1 MRELKEEIKS
11 IPKCCCDV
19 SVSGFED
26 IEYNFS
32 IVYCQC
38 GGLISAVPVDDA
50 EPFDITKHEWSDDA
64 LCFGC
69 VDCEG
74 DIEISCTDTDGEFYL
89 AKHDAI
95 AIAKHFGLT
104 NEDLI

>member
-1 MRELKEEIKS
+1 MRELTEEIKS
-11 IPKCCCDV
+11 VPKCCCDV

-26 IEYNFS
+26 VGYDFS

-50 EPFDITKHEWSDDA
+50 EPFDITKYGFSCDSFYSITLIGGVIE
-64 LCFGC
+64 LEGEYC
-69 VDCEG
+69 VDYT
-74 DIEISCTDTDGEFYL
+74 INKY
-89 AKHDAI
+89 DAI

-104 NEDLI
+104 EEDLK